1 MSTQLIDLNQDLK
14 KLKDDGYS
22 TSIVES
28 NLVVAG
34 IPYVNAEKK
43 ILFGAIFCPLTISG
57 ESIGAP
63 QDHTV
68 YFAGEYPCNQLG
80 QPSSSFVNSA
90 TTNKLN
96 SEIVGNYYLSSKPV
110 TGSYS
115 DFYTKM
121 TKYIEL
127 LSNPAKSID
136 PGISAQYSS
145 DYTVNE
151 ISVFKYADTHT
162 ARANL
167 TNASQKLRNQK
178 IAIVGLGGT
187 GSYLLDFVSKTPV
200 KQISIFDG
208 DDILN
213 HNAFRMPG
221 AMTLNELRERPSKS
235 SFFKEKYEALR
246 NEIVAYDQYLNEA
259 NVDLLGGHDF
269 VFLAI
274 DKAEAKRTIISYLM
288 MQGIPFID
296 LGMGVTLVNDSVRGT
311 VRRTLV
317 TPENQT
323 YLNKIAMSEAADQDI
338 YAQNIQISELNALN
352 AVQAV
357 ITWKKMNGFYATEDT
372 FFNSTFIIDEEEF
385 GHEA

>member
-1 MSTQLIDLNQDLK
+1 MSTQLIDLNEDLK
-14 KLKDDGYS
+14 KLKDDGYAI
-22 TSIVES
+22 SIVEN

-34 IPYVNAEKK
+34 IPYVNTERE
-43 ILFGAIFCPLTISG
+43 ILFGVIFCPLTISG
-57 ESIGAP
+57 ESIGVP

-80 QPSSSFVNSA
+80 QKSSSYVNSG
-90 TTNKLN
+90 TNNKLN

-110 TGSYS
+110 SGSYS

-121 TKYIEL
+121 TRYIEL
-127 LSNPAKSID
+127 LSGPAKSID
-136 PGISAQYSS
+136 PGVSAQHSSEYSF
-145 DYTVNE
+145 NE
-151 ISVFKYADTHT
+151 RSVFKYADTHT

-167 TNASQKLRNQK
+167 TNVSQKLRNQK

-187 GSYLLDFVSKTPV
+187 GSYLLDFLSKTPV

-221 AMTLNELRERPSKS
+221 AMTLDELREMPSKS
-235 SFFKEKYEALR
+235 FFFKKKYEALR
-246 NEIVAYDQYLNEA
+246 NEIVAYNQYLDEA
-259 NVDLLGGHDF
+259 NVDLLEGHDF

-274 DKAEAKRTIISYLM
+274 DKAGAKHVIISYLLSK
-288 MQGIPFID
+288 GISFID
-296 LGMGVTLVNDSVRGT
+296 LGMGVTLMNDSVRGT

-317 TPENQT
+317 TSENQT

-352 AVQAV
+352 AAQAV

-372 FFNSTFIIDEEEF
+372 FYNSTFIIDEEEF
-385 GHEA
+385 SHEA